1 MMDMPT
7 GQPDSA
13 DNTVAAFQLENRAVR
28 GRSTRLGTTLDQIL
42 SAHDYPLPVARLLGE
57 AAIIA
62 VLVGDSLKFDGRLIV
77 QANGD
82 GPVRFVVAEWVAGEG
97 VRGFA
102 QIDPDVSLAD
112 DADIAAMLGQ
122 GAFAMTIDPGGD
134 MDRYQGVVALEG
146 RTLAE
151 CAEGYFAQSE
161 QTPTRLRI
169 AVGEIVTPDQPHHW
183 RGGGALIQ
191 QIAGDETRGSAEDD
205 WDHARALFDTLTD
218 IELADPDISSA
229 DLLYRLFHE
238 EGVRLHP
245 ATAVTRRCPCTPQ
258 RLLGVL
264 ASFEDDGPDDAD
276 MAVITCEYCN
286 RPFEFTRA
294 EIEAVR
300 SAAPEAGREEDQN
313 G

>member
-1 MMDMPT
+1 MADKPT
-7 GQPDSA
+7 GTPAGD
-13 DNTVAAFQLENRAVR
+13 DDTVAVFQLENRQVR
-28 GRSTRLGTTLDQIL
+28 GRVTRLGETLDLIL
-42 SAHDYPLPVARLLGE
+42 GAHDYPVAVARLLGE
-57 AAIIA
+57 AVMIA

-102 QIDPDVSLAD
+102 QVEPDAVIAG
-112 DADIAAMLGQ
+112 DADVAAMLGQ
-122 GAFAMTIDPGGD
+122 GAFAMTIDPGGE
-134 MDRYQGVVALEG
+134 MDRYQGVVTLEG
-146 RTLAE
+146 RTLAD

-169 AVGEIVTPDQPHHW
+169 AVGEIVTPGQPRHW

-191 QIAGDETRGSAEDD
+191 QIAADTARGSGEDD
-205 WDHARALFDTLTD
+205 WNHARALFDTLTD

-229 DLLYRLFHE
+229 DLLFRLYHE

-245 ATAVTRRCPCTPQ
+245 ARKVARRCPCTPQ

-264 ASFEDDGPDDAD
+264 ASFEDDAPDDAD
-276 MAVITCEYCN
+276 TAVITCEYCN
-286 RPFEFTRA
+286 RSFEFSQE
-294 EIEAVR
+294 EIDAVR
-300 SAAPEAGREEDQN
+300 SVAPETRREEDQD